1 MTGFYQF
8 AIRVMRFLMPIWY
21 HIETEGLENVPQ
33 NGGYLFISNHRSNA
47 DPILI
52 GIQNPETQFCFLAKQ
67 ELFADGMVGW
77 LLHKLGAVA
86 VDRGSGDITPLEEIM
101 DRLEN
106 GDNAL
111 IFPEGTR
118 SADGKL
124 GRFKSGAALIAAQTG
139 VPVVPVAIYFEDRLR
154 FRSCISV
161 RYGKPFD
168 IPKMDPENPSGSVL
182 KNIRKAMTEQ
192 VSALLPEAQAAARI
206 PAKPAAA
213 VLPDAAMETTTPEI
227 KKSED
232 REVVMSKNKRNNNK
246 PQDPM
251 PEKELRAGGEDLESV
266 ESILGGEADPP
277 AEKKY
282 GSVEKKPYSGP
293 PAKKA
298 SPFKMK
304 NPFRKFLDGD
314 DFPEPPDEEE
324 IAPAPLPAETPVSDE
339 LEPVLEYDGE
349 EPVAEPVMEEEPPE
363 EIYDEGYADE
373 VPAEEPVAEEPI
385 DEEPVE
391 PDGPSVGGF
400 RLHNPFG
407 KKPAAETDEEFPD
420 EDEGY
425 FDGADDEEVVYD
437 EKRSIDYGKIALIL
451 TFVILGIFAVDFCRR
466 VYNDFAGKNGD
477 LNIQT
482 GESSEVDSMNPE
494 VTEEAPAITTESTAA
509 AVITDK
515 VQASTSV
522 TILTTTMPSD
532 STDTTKTETTV
543 NRTGETVSVSNEDVK
558 KGSLILLD
566 GSHTL
571 QSFPAVVKFNAIE
584 GFREKSHLR
593 LVSAENVIDSSM
605 SQPLMSW
612 FGDFFN
618 ATGMGNVMIYATTQ
632 DPAYPPYNVTIPER
646 ASGLS
651 LDLSLLSNDGNSHA
665 PFTADGNYA
674 WVLEHA
680 SDYGFIQ
687 RYPNDKVDKTGM
699 EGLSWHFRYVGAPHA
714 AYMKANGLCL
724 EEYLDTVRTH
734 TWKGEH
740 LTSTAAGINYEIY
753 YVPASETSPTT
764 DIPFPAGATPI
775 ISGNN
780 DDGFVV
786 AVVKQ

>member
-1 MTGFYQF
+1 MTGFYKL
-8 AIRVMRFLMPIWY
+8 AIGVMRFLMPVWY

-52 GIQNPETQFCFLAKQ
+52 GIQNPDTQFCFLAKQ
-67 ELFADGMVGW
+67 ELFADGIVGW
-77 LLHKLGAVA
+77 VLRKLGAVA
-86 VDRGSGDITPLEEIM
+86 VDRGSGDISPLEEIM
-101 DRLEN
+101 TRLEN
-106 GDNAL
+106 GENAL

-124 GRFKSGAALIAAQTG
+124 GRFKSGAALIACQTG
-139 VPVVPVAIYFEDRLR
+139 VPIVPVAIYFEDRLR

-161 RYGKPFD
+161 RYGKPFE
-168 IPKMDPENPSGSVL
+168 IPSMDPENPSGSVL

-192 VSALLPEAQAAARI
+192 VSALLPEATAAARI

-213 VLPDAAMETTTPEI
+213 LPDAAMETTTPEI

-232 REVVMSKNKRNNNK
+232 REVAMSKNKRNQNGGMK
-246 PQDPM
+246 PENPT
-251 PEKELRAGGEDLESV
+251 PEKELRAGAEDLETV
-266 ESILGGEADPP
+266 ETILGGEADPP

-324 IAPAPLPAETPVSDE
+324 SATAPLPPAEPVSDE

-349 EPVAEPVMEEEPPE
+349 EPVEEPVEEAPE
-363 EIYDEGYADE
+363 DSFDEGYADAEPYDDAANE
-373 VPAEEPVAEEPI
+373 VYTEPADDEPV
-385 DEEPVE
+385 DV
-391 PDGPSVGGF
+391 PSVGGF
-400 RLHNPFG
+400 RLRNPFA
-407 KKPAAETDEEFPD
+407 KKPAAEVDEEYAE

-425 FDGADDEEVVYD
+425 FENEEDEVVAA
-437 EKRSIDYGKIALIL
+437 KGFDYGKIALIL
-451 TFVILGIFAVDFCRR
+451 TFVILGIFAVDFIARLYR
-466 VYNDFAGKNGD
+466 DVKGLNGD

-482 GESSEVDSMNPE
+482 GESSVVDSMNPQE
-494 VTEEAPAITTESTAA
+494 TEEQPAITTESTAP

-522 TILTTTMPSD
+522 TILTTTMPDD
-532 STDTTKTETTV
+532 STDSTKPETTV
-543 NRTGETVSVSNEDVK
+543 NRTGDTVSVSNEDVK
-558 KGSLILLD
+558 KGSLILVDNAHL
-566 GSHTL
+566 L
-571 QSFPAVVKFNAIE
+571 QSFPNVVKFNAIE

-605 SQPLMSW
+605 TQPLLSW
-612 FGDFFN
+612 FGDFYN

-632 DPAYPPYNVTIPER
+632 DPAYPPYNVSVPER
-646 ASGLS
+646 ATGLT
-651 LDLSLLSNDGNSHA
+651 LDLSILSNDGNSHA
-665 PFTADGNYA
+665 PFTADGNYS

-680 SDYGFIQ
+680 ADYGFIQ
-687 RYPNDKVDKTGM
+687 RYPNDKVDKTGVN
-699 EGLSWHFRYVGAPHA
+699 GLSWHFRYVGAPHA
-714 AYMKANGLCL
+714 AYMKANSLCL
-724 EEYLDTVRTH
+724 EEYLETVRSH

-753 YVPASETSPTT
+753 FVPASETTAET
-764 DIPFPAGATPI
+764 QIPYPAGATPI

-786 AVVKQ
+786 AVVKE